1 MNKVYAMILSHN
13 CGELLIKAFNK
24 IPHSEFDK
32 IYITEDGSSDKSL
45 KIANSLGIEVITS
58 NKSGYGANVKNGL
71 KWGFENGA
79 DYIVEIHGDGAQFNP
94 KAIFPAKEF
103 INKNY
108 DFIIGSRFIDIE
120 TTLNLGIPKPRY
132 YANKFLSKIDRLI
145 LQLPFTEFHT
155 GFRIYGKQFNRMPFE
170 KFSDDY
176 LLSFEVIAFAAF
188 MNFKSAEV
196 PVECDYID
204 DHTSHS
210 YIGAS
215 IYAIQHFLTLFRF
228 LLTKVRI
235 KSGIFR
241 NLR

>member
-1 MNKVYAMILSHN
+1 MLLSKVYAMILSHN

-132 YANKFLSKIDRLI
+132 YANKFLSKII
-145 LQLPFTEFHT
+145 NNH
-155 GFRIYGKQFNRMPFE
+155 
-170 KFSDDY
+170 
-176 LLSFEVIAFAAF
+176 
-188 MNFKSAEV
+188 
-196 PVECDYID
+196 C
-204 DHTSHS
+204 
-210 YIGAS
+210 
-215 IYAIQHFLTLFRF
+215 
-228 LLTKVRI
+228 
-235 KSGIFR
+235 
-241 NLR
+241 

>member
-1 MNKVYAMILSHN
+1 MPSISNFSD
-13 CGELLIKAFNK
+13 
-24 IPHSEFDK
+24 FDPL
-32 IYITEDGSSDKSL
+32 ENEKSL
-45 KIANSLGIEVITS
+45 FIEWIGES
-58 NKSGYGANVKNGL
+58 QNL
-71 KWGFENGA
+71 
-79 DYIVEIHGDGAQFNP
+79 
-94 KAIFPAKEF
+94 
-103 INKNY
+103 KNY

-204 DHTSHS
+204 DHTTHS
-210 YIGAS
+210 YKGDS
-215 IYAIQHFLTLFRF
+215 IYANQHFLTLFRF

-241 NLR
+241 SLR